1 MPAPVL
7 DRRVGPK
14 GRLYVSRIYSNIK
27 AFAYPDHVRALSER
41 RVVAPVHVRIKPIN
55 LCNHDCWYCAYRASQ
70 LQLGEAMDLR
80 DKISEAKMFEIVD
93 DLIAIG
99 VEAVT
104 FSGGGEPLL
113 YKPLP
118 EVIERL
124 AAAGIR
130 VAALTNGANLKGHM
144 ADAFARHGTWIR
156 VSMDSW
162 DDASCAENRNVKMGE
177 FTRIVD
183 NIRRFVGRRSRCV
196 TGVSFIIGEK
206 NCGHV
211 HDVCRMLKDIGVN
224 HVKLAAAVVSNDG
237 VENDRYHRRFAAQ
250 AKAEI
255 GKALSLRDEGFEV
268 LDHYHVAGERFDKD
282 YRICPYLQFLTVI
295 GADCSVYTCQ
305 DKAYTAGGRLGSIK
319 DCRFKDFWFSD
330 ENRGRLYAID
340 PSRDC
345 RHHCVTH
352 AKNVA
357 IMDMLS
363 LDPDHRSFV

>member
-1 MPAPVL
+1 MS
-7 DRRVGPK
+7 
-14 GRLYVSRIYSNIK
+14 RLYSSIK
-27 AFAYPDHVRALSER
+27 AFSYPGHLRVLAER
-41 RVVAPVHVRIKPIN
+41 RVAVPVHVRIKPIN

-70 LQLGEAMDLR
+70 LQLGEAMDVR
-80 DKISEAKMFEIVD
+80 DKIPEAKMFEIVD
-93 DLIAIG
+93 DLITMG

-118 EVIERL
+118 EVVERL
-124 AAAGIR
+124 AAGGVR
-130 VAALTNGANLKGHM
+130 VAALTNGANLKGRM
-144 ADAFARHGTWIR
+144 ANAFAAHGTWIR

-196 TGVSFIIGEK
+196 LGVSFIIGEK

-211 HDVCRMLKDIGVN
+211 YDVCRMLKEIGVN
-224 HVKLAAAVVSNDG
+224 HVKLASAVISNDRG
-237 VENDRYHRRFAAQ
+237 ENERYHWRFAAE

-255 GKALSLRDEGFEV
+255 GKALALRDESFDV
-268 LDHYHVAGERFDKD
+268 LDHYHAAGTRFDKD
-282 YRICPYLQFLTVI
+282 YSICPYLQFLTVI
-295 GADCSVYTCQ
+295 GADCGVYACQ

-319 DCRFKDFWFSD
+319 DRSFRNFWFSGQNCD
-330 ENRGRLYAID
+330 RLYAID

-363 LDPDHRSFV
+363 LDPGHRPFV